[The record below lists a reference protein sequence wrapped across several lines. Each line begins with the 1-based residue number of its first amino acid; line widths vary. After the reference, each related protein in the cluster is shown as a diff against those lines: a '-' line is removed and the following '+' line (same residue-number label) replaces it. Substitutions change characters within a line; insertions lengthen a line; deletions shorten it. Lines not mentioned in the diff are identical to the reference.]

1 MFDFAFSVKRNC
13 VAVIKIEHPADKERQ
28 AYKSLPGAERPDQQA
43 PLFALDSR
51 GKKSVAL
58 DLKVA
63 SHRQALE
70 TLLSSAD
77 AFLSNLREGAL
88 KRLDLG
94 TEQLRQRFP
103 KLVIGRV
110 TGYGRYGEAE
120 ELPA

>member
-1 MFDFAFSVKRNC
+1 M
-13 VAVIKIEHPADKERQ
+13 
-28 AYKSLPGAERPDQQA
+28 
-43 PLFALDSR
+43 
-51 GKKSVAL
+51 AL

-94 TEQLRQRFP
+94 TEQLRERFP